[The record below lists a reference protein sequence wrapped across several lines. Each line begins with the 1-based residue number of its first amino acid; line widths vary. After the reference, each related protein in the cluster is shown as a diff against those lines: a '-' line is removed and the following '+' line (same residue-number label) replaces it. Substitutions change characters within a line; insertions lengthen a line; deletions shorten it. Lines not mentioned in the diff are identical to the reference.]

1 MGVFAPPSGGGGLYM
16 KQKFYIVLLLLW
28 VGLASAY
35 AQSTFDRP
43 LRGATHTYSATVA
56 DGGAPNPVRWYVAT
70 DALGAVKAAHGTD
83 YTFVTSGYNGA
94 TQQLEASAVYNVQV
108 QWGTNLPV
116 GTNYYVFIEVDDD
129 VSNCTNR
136 MALPVQVSADFNAL
150 AYNVTGSATPGTA
163 VPGIDLTITAETC
176 PDDVTNPIWNG
187 TGHTDIGTTQ
197 MVFRVERQYSLQAWQ
212 FAFNI
217 TETTAQPISVSDVRV
232 VTQGGTEIYNAAGAS
247 ATITGI
253 AADQNYVLVYVEVQN
268 QQNKTLALNFSLD
281 ATNTKDA
288 DNLTDSKASDN
299 SALHT
304 IKPMPAIT
312 GFGGN

>member
-1 MGVFAPPSGGGGLYM
+1 M
-16 KQKFYIVLLLLW
+16 KQKFYIVLFLLW
-28 VGLASAY
+28 VGLASAS
-35 AQSTFDRP
+35 AQSTFNHP
-43 LRGATHTYSATVA
+43 LRGATHTYEATVV
-56 DGGAPNPVRWYVAT
+56 DGGAPNSVRWYVAT
-70 DALGAVKAAHGTD
+70 DNQGAVKATHGTD
-83 YTFVTSGYNGA
+83 YTFITTGYNNSN
-94 TQQLEASAVYNVQV
+94 QQLEGSAVYNVQI
-108 QWGTNLPV
+108 QWGTNLTV
-116 GTNYYVFIEVDDD
+116 GTDYYVFIEVDDD

-136 MALPVQVSADFNAL
+136 MGLPVQVAADFNAL
-150 AYNVTGSATPGTA
+150 AYNVTGSSNPGTA
-163 VPGIDLTITAETC
+163 VPGVDLTITAETC

-187 TGHTDIGTTQ
+187 TGHTDIGSTQ
-197 MVFRVERQYSLQAWQ
+197 MVFRVEREYSLQAWQ

-217 TETTAQPISVSDVRV
+217 TETTAQPISVTGVRV
-232 VTQGGTEIYNAAGAS
+232 VTQGGTEIYNSASAS

-253 AADQNYVLVYVEVQN
+253 AADQNYVLVYVDVQN